1 MQIHKILITDI
12 SNAVLLSK
20 LLIEQTSA
28 CFSLE
33 YLPTALLFTFT
44 DDPEP
49 DALVDLLFGS
59 GITEDVGLVSDYGLR
74 RRLSEL

>member
-1 MQIHKILITDI
+1 MQIQKILITDI

-28 CFSLE
+28 SFSLE
-33 YLPTALLFTFT
+33 YLPTALLFTIT
-44 DDPEP
+44 NNPAP

-59 GITEDVGLVSDYGLR
+59 GITEDVELVSDYGLR